1 MASYE
6 NHDFYCM
13 NCGRKGI
20 PLSRRVSL
28 QHGKFHRKKL
38 YCIYCKEEV
47 NHIECKTPE
56 EVEEFKEN
64 FKNGVYKDEAQDSLS
79 YVRTRRIGQD
89 DLRQEG
95 NGTGNDLQVCTC
107 VKR

>member
-47 NHIECKTPE
+47 NHIECKTYE
-56 EVEEFKEN
+56 EVQIFKDAFEREEFKE
-64 FKNGVYKDEAQDSLS
+64 EAEESLS
-79 YVRTRRIGQD
+79 YCRKGC
-89 DLRQEG
+89 L
-95 NGTGNDLQVCTC
+95 
-107 VKR
+107 

>member
-47 NHIECKTPE
+47 NHIECRTPE

-64 FKNGVYKDEAQDSLS
+64 FENGVYKDEAQDSLS
-79 YVRTRRIGQD
+79 YVRSCGIRQD

-95 NGTGNDLQVCTC
+95 NGTGNNLQVCTC

>member
-20 PLSRRVSL
+20 PLSRRVSF

-47 NHIECKTPE
+47 NHIECKTYE
-56 EVEEFKEN
+56 EVKIFKDAFEREEFKE
-64 FKNGVYKDEAQDSLS
+64 EAEESLS
-79 YVRTRRIGQD
+79 YCRKGC
-89 DLRQEG
+89 L
-95 NGTGNDLQVCTC
+95 
-107 VKR
+107 

>member
-47 NHIECKTPE
+47 NHIECRTPE

-64 FKNGVYKDEAQDSLS
+64 FENGVYKDEAQDSLS
-79 YVRTRRIGQD
+79 YVRSSGIRKD

-95 NGTGNDLQVCTC
+95 NGTGNNLQVCTC

>member
-20 PLSRRVSL
+20 PLSRRVTF

-38 YCIYCKEEV
+38 YCIYCKGEV

-56 EVEEFKEN
+56 EIEESKRN
-64 FKNGVYKDEAQDSLS
+64 FENGVYRDEAKESLDF
-79 YVRTRRIGQD
+79 VRNSR
-89 DLRQEG
+89 LR
-95 NGTGNDLQVCTC
+95 
-107 VKR
+107 

>member
-47 NHIECKTPE
+47 NHIECRTPE

-64 FKNGVYKDEAQDSLS
+64 FENGVYKDEAKESLD
-79 YVRTRRIGQD
+79 YVRGSRIGQV
-89 DLRQEG
+89 DLA
-95 NGTGNDLQVCTC
+95 
-107 VKR
+107 